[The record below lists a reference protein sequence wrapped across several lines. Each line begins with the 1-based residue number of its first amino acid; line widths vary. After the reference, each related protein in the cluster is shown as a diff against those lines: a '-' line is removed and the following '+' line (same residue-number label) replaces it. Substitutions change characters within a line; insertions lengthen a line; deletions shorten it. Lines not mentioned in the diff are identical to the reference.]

1 MQTRTP
7 QQIAKDIRANWSQI
21 YFGAIPYVQAM
32 EEMTSWKSYMFD
44 SGSSI
49 INYFLANASTW
60 KGEKAREIKQEL
72 KQILKTL

>member
-1 MQTRTP
+1 MRTP
-7 QQIAKDIRANWSQI
+7 REIAKDIRANWSQI

-32 EEMTSWKSYMFD
+32 EQMTSWGSYGFD

-49 INYFLANASTW
+49 INYFLANATTW

>member
-1 MQTRTP
+1 MRTP

-32 EEMTSWKSYMFD
+32 EQMTSWESYMFD

-49 INYFLANASTW
+49 INYFLANATTW